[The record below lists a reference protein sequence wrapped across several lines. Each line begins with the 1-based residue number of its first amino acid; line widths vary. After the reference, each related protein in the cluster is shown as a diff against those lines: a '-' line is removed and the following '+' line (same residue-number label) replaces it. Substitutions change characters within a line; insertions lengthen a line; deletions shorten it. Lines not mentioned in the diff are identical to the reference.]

1 MALTVLPIALR
12 ELRVAARRRTV
23 YRIRFGAAVVAVC
36 MTAWFFLV
44 SQSAPPAVLSR
55 EIFSGVASIFF
66 GYALLIGG
74 RVTADSLSEE
84 KRDGT
89 LGLLFLTDLKGHDVV
104 AGKMVA
110 SSMNCLYGLLAVF
123 PVLTLPLLL
132 GGLPWALVWQVAL
145 ILLNTLFFS
154 LAAGMFA
161 SSICRS
167 ERNAMWLAFGLLALL
182 VAGLPTLGE
191 GYVEYVRKSGGPT
204 PVLFTY
210 PSPLMQFVHTMMA
223 HSSGAFGPARGFTAL
238 DYWSSMASI
247 HALGWLFLL
256 LACQATPRS
265 WQDVPDSPWR
275 ERWRQ
280 RWLLWCYGDSAAR
293 GGLRRELLDVNPF
306 LWLCGGRDRLQSALL
321 WGLLGLLGVG
331 FIYGAFKVG
340 RDWLTPPTAVATTLL
355 CGACL
360 KYWVVGESTRR
371 FLEIKRD
378 GALELLVCTPLTVP
392 EMLRGQYLAMRR
404 LFGGPM
410 LAILIVDFLM
420 LAMAL
425 HDTADRDDR
434 AAFATAFLA
443 AITLLV
449 ADYHALIW
457 VGTWQGLTAKNAKTA
472 SGNTAWQ
479 ILVFPWILWGL
490 SLPLVIFLWKALF
503 GYGQEPSLIATIL
516 WWLAIGV
523 FVDWA
528 CGFRAHR
535 RLHADFR
542 AIAAQSR
549 PPAGPWRWWPRFR
562 RRRSPLITH
571 EQAPANPPAASR

>member
-44 SQSAPPAVLSR
+44 SQSSPPAVLSR

-66 GYALLIGG
+66 GYALLIGS

-110 SSMNCLYGLLAVF
+110 TSMNCVYGLLAVF

-154 LAAGMFA
+154 LATGMFA
-161 SSICRS
+161 SSICRT
-167 ERNAMWLAFGLLALL
+167 ERNAMGLAFLFLGLVA
-182 VAGLPTLGE
+182 AGLPALGE
-191 GYVEYVRKSGGPT
+191 GYVEYVRKTGGPT
-204 PVLFTY
+204 PALFTY
-210 PSPLMQFVHTMMA
+210 PSPFIQFVHTMMS
-223 HSSGAFGPARGFTAL
+223 HSSGAFGPARGFTGL

-256 LACQATPRS
+256 LACQAVPRS

-280 RWLLWCYGDSAAR
+280 RWLFWCYGDSTDR
-293 GGLRRELLDVNPF
+293 GLLRRELLDVNPF
-306 LWLCGGRDRLQSALL
+306 LWICGGRDRLQSSLL

-331 FIYGAFKVG
+331 FIYGAIKVRG
-340 RDWLTPPTAVATTLL
+340 EWMSSPTAVATTLL
-355 CGACL
+355 FGACL
-360 KYWVVGESTRR
+360 KYWLVGESTRR
-371 FLEIKRD
+371 FRDIRRD
-378 GALELLVCTPLTVP
+378 GALELLVCTPLTVS

-404 LFGGPM
+404 LFGGPL

-425 HDTADRDDR
+425 RDTADREDR
-434 AAFATAFLA
+434 AAFAVAFLA

-457 VGTWQGLTAKNAKTA
+457 VGTWQGLTAKSAKTA

-490 SLPLVIFLWKALF
+490 SMPLVIFFWKAVF
-503 GYGQEPSLIATIL
+503 GYGHELSPTAAIV
-516 WWLAIGV
+516 WWLAIGL

-528 CGFRAHR
+528 CGFRAYR
-535 RLHADFR
+535 RLNADFR
-542 AIAAQSR
+542 TIAAHGQ
-549 PPAGPWRWWPRFR
+549 PPSARWRSWPRFQ
-562 RRRSPLITH
+562 RRRSGLIPH